1 MPKSVR
7 KFIRLEKARIR
18 REILDTKKQGE
29 LILELYKKFPKK
41 NENSRNLQSSNK

>member
-29 LILELYKKFPKK
+29 LILELYKKFPRTGVAFKVLAK
-41 NENSRNLQSSNK
+41 PGS